1 MTNLFTN
8 ILEYL
13 LTVIEQANLITL
25 FFSLTFGI
33 VFAPVNRETIIVF
46 MAVVAAANT
55 INPIIAFFIT
65 AGATYFGYSLGF
77 FVGRGFKAGLADKF
91 LTDPSPLTKKRIAR
105 SYQLLDKYGTWAIIF
120 SYFVPGVRHFLP
132 VILGVGTMP
141 STQFLIT
148 SKVGSIIWTA
158 SFFLPGYFFG
168 DFWTSF
174 F

>member
-25 FFSLTFGI
+25 FFSLAFGV
-33 VFAPVNRETIIVF
+33 VFAPINREAIIVF
-46 MAVVAAANT
+46 MAVVAATNT

-65 AGATYFGYSLGF
+65 AEATYFGYSLGF
-77 FVGRGFKAGLADKF
+77 FVGRGFKIRLKDKF
-91 LTDPSPLTKKRIAR
+91 LTDPSPLTKKRIER
-105 SYQLLDKYGTWAIIF
+105 SYQLLDKYGTWAIIV
-120 SYFVPGVRHFLP
+120 SYFVPGARHFLP
-132 VILGVGTMP
+132 VILGIGTMS

-158 SFFLPGYFFG
+158 SFYLPGYFFG
-168 DFWTSF
+168 DFWTYF